1 MNPQDRPYDYTEAGF
16 DAFLSRSIDNLSQ
29 INLDSQGPQTT
40 QVRYDSAQVSGA
52 LGDTLR
58 IGSIHLDGVKGRIS
72 IYNEDNEVVRI
83 GELDD

>member
-1 MNPQDRPYDYTEAGF
+1 MANGYSYTDDGF

-40 QVRYDSAQVSGA
+40 AIRYDSAQVTGS

-58 IGSIHLDGVKGRIS
+58 LGKIKLNGASGNITMNDG
-72 IYNEDNEVVRI
+72 NNDFLLI
-83 GELDD
+83 GEDE